1 VSEGL
6 LGRILHRGEH
16 RERGAR
22 AQRIRLVVGL
32 GNPGSEYA
40 ANRHN
45 VGHWVMNRLAR
56 RHDMT
61 FDHSRQVSLA
71 TGEIAGRKVTLAKPR
86 TYVNESGKAVWNLA
100 KRLKLDD
107 AKELLVVYDELDLP
121 LGQVRIRPS
130 GSPGGHNGIK
140 SIAEATGSD
149 QFPRVRIGIGRPVV
163 RGKPSWEPEHVAN
176 YVLSDPPPEDRVALD
191 EAVERAMD
199 AIELALADGIEAAM
213 QQYN

>member
-1 VSEGL
+1 MSEGL
-6 LGRILHRGEH
+6 LGRILRRGE
-16 RERGAR
+16 RR
-22 AQRIRLVVGL
+22 ALPQRIRLVVGL
-32 GNPGSEYA
+32 GNPGSEYSH
-40 ANRHN
+40 NRHN
-45 VGHWVMNRLAR
+45 VGHWTMNRLAR
-56 RHDMT
+56 RHHLD
-61 FDHSRQVSLA
+61 FEHSGSISLA
-71 TGEIAGRKVTLAKPR
+71 KGEIAGRKVALAKPR

-130 GSPGGHNGIK
+130 GGPGGHNGIK

-176 YVLSDPPPEDRVALD
+176 YVLSDPPPEDRIVLD

-199 AIELALADGIEAAM
+199 AIELALADGVEAAM
-213 QQYN
+213 QRYN